1 MSPLLTSHLMLLTP
15 PVSPGL
21 ASLTR
26 ITSLCLSQVSRPPVP
41 GPAPVTLNTRL
52 WPEASTLTTFCSQN
66 TSMLDHSRPGHK
78 DMILDDD
85 EVSPLYTHL

>member
-1 MSPLLTSHLMLLTP
+1 MLLTP
-15 PVSPGL
+15 PVSPGP

-26 ITSLCLSQVSRPPVP
+26 ITSLCLSQVSRPPAP

-78 DMILDDD
+78 CCDILDYDNT
-85 EVSPLYTHL
+85 THL